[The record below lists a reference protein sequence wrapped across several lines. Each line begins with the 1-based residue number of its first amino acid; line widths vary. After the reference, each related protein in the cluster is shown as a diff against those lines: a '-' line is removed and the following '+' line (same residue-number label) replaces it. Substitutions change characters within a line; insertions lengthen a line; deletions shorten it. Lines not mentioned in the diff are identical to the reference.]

1 MKVALVYDLIYPYS
15 KGGVEKRISDLAR
28 LLSARGHETHIF
40 GTKLWD
46 GTPDR
51 VVDGVSFHGICEPV
65 DTHGRGGRR
74 SVWQAARFAMV
85 AAGAI
90 ARDDFDVVEVQAM
103 TPLTC
108 LAILVRCRFTMMHPV
123 VIWYEVWREYW
134 NEYLG
139 ALGYIGR
146 LVEWLVSRLA
156 PVNAAVSRTTGSRL
170 RAWGVN
176 DVSLL
181 PIGIDYLGIQS
192 VAPDALVSEIIYVGR
207 LARHKN
213 LELLID
219 AVALLKAE
227 GMTPRVLIVGEG
239 PEREVLERRAES
251 KDLDNLRFL
260 GRLELD
266 DQVVSLMKS
275 ARLFAFPSL
284 REGFGLA
291 PLEAGASGLPVV
303 AVRHPDN
310 ATCELIEDGFNGL
323 VTSSDPRDF
332 ANALKTLLSDA
343 GIRDAM
349 GQRAKDA
356 AEAYDWTHV
365 VSAVEHLYMEAAV
378 RRPRHAPAPPG
389 RRPE

>member
-1 MKVALVYDLIYPYS
+1 MRVALVYDLVYPYS

-40 GTKLWD
+40 GTRLWD
-46 GTPDR
+46 GEPDR
-51 VVDGVSFHGICEPV
+51 VEDGVSFHGICEPV
-65 DTHGRGGRR
+65 DTHSRGGRR

-85 AAGAI
+85 AASAI
-90 ARDDFDVVEVQAM
+90 ARYDFDVVEVQGM
-103 TPLTC
+103 TPITC
-108 LAILVRCRFTMMHPV
+108 LAILVRCRFTTMTPV

-139 ALGYIGR
+139 ALGYVGR
-146 LVEWLVSRLA
+146 LVEWLVARLA
-156 PVNAAVSRTTGSRL
+156 PVSAAVSLLPASRL
-170 RAWGVN
+170 KEWGVE
-176 DVSLL
+176 DVSML
-181 PIGIDYLGIQS
+181 PIGIDYHRIQT
-192 VAPDALVSEIIYVGR
+192 VAPDVLRSEVIYVGR
-207 LARHKN
+207 LAPHKN

-219 AVALLKAE
+219 AVSLLRAE

-239 PEREVLERRAES
+239 PEREGLERRAKS

-260 GRLELD
+260 GRLESD

-275 ARLFAFPSL
+275 ARVFAFPSL

-323 VTSSDPRDF
+323 VTASDPRDF
-332 ANALKTLLSDA
+332 ANALKKLLSD
-343 GIRDAM
+343 GGTRDAM
-349 GQRAKDA
+349 GQRARDA

-365 VSAVEHLYMEAAV
+365 VSAVEDFYLEATLRHA
-378 RRPRHAPAPPG
+378 RHAPTGSG